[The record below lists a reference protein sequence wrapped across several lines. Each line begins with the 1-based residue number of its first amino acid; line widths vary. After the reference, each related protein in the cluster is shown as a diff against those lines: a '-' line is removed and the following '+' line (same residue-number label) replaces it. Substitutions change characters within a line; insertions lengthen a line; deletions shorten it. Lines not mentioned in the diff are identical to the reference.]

1 MPSLSEN
8 AWKDLKLFRD
18 CRSRSINRKT
28 IFHGVSTKF
37 LNRAEPRRACQ
48 YRLLFSPKYRA
59 KPGPIGPDQDLI
71 RAVVDM
77 KQRIRL
83 RTAEDLPGSLFIGHA
98 KDSLHSID
106 LFRCES
112 VGFADFLGT
121 GRYGPVHSAH
131 HRVWCSAGHRESC
144 RSVPDVQSS
153 DPRNSFTEVS
163 HLRPSS
169 PVSIPSMAI
178 EPESPRRDRNQN
190 GIVRSPCLIR
200 SLNKANCFGTAVHV
214 C

>member
-83 RTAEDLPGSLFIGHA
+83 RTAEDLPGSLSSVMRKIVFIA
-98 KDSLHSID
+98 LICSDVSRWALRTFWVLVVMDQYTRRII
-106 LFRCES
+106 
-112 VGFADFLGT
+112 GFG
-121 GRYGPVHSAH
+121 
-131 HRVWCSAGHRESC
+131 
-144 RSVPDVQSS
+144 VQ
-153 DPRNSFTEVS
+153 
-163 HLRPSS
+163 L
-169 PVSIPSMAI
+169 
-178 EPESPRRDRNQN
+178 
-190 GIVRSPCLIR
+190 GIVNRVALCRMFNRAIR
-200 SLNKANCFGTAVHV
+200 GTALPKYLT
-214 C
+214 